1 MLRKQVVQY
10 RMATRATSSILEIRV
25 ELKQTVCLKS
35 NQFILEQE
43 DKGLYETGHQEKI
56 MGRLP
61 DVFDNV
67 ERTWIV
73 LSESLQVEISTQETK
88 QNSKKKKNQWLTLGK
103 TKSCK
108 RDKMESQNTGW
119 LNCE

>member
-1 MLRKQVVQY
+1 MLRKQVIQY

-88 QNSKKKKNQWLTLGK
+88 QNSKKKKKIN
-103 TKSCK
+103 
-108 RDKMESQNTGW
+108 D
-119 LNCE
+119 